1 MKDSVEAQS
10 SGKKWFPCN
19 KGGSF
24 RRWYGNN
31 DYIVNWE
38 NDGEEIRNFS
48 DDKGKLRSRP
58 QNHDFYFMSGWS
70 WSTIATNKASF
81 RLSPIGFMFE
91 TKGSVCF
98 PNEISDLNEIGGFLN
113 STLICDFLLVLSPT
127 LDFHEGPLSRLPYHQ
142 IQEVEEVRSIVDK
155 CVIIVKDDWD
165 SFETSWDFQQLPL
178 LSVRGEG
185 LGVRECYTKMREQ
198 WIEDTL
204 KMQELEEENNRIF
217 IDAYGLKGEIEPKV
231 SLKEITLTCN
241 PYYRYGAEEVLDAGK
256 SPQIAELEK
265 RLLADTMKELIS
277 YAVGCMFGRYS
288 LDKPGLILANQGE
301 TLGDYLKQ
309 VPDPSF
315 IPDKDNVIPVLER
328 EWFEDDIVNR
338 FYSFLK
344 VAFGSDHFSQN
355 IGYIEEAIGKDIR
368 TYFIKDFYNDHVK
381 MYKKRPIYWLFSSPK
396 GSFNA
401 LVYMHRYTP
410 DTASIVLSDYLRE
423 YVFKLKNKV
432 TELSKIEEGGDSS
445 QKEKIKARKEI
456 DKIEQIISELE
467 YWERDAL
474 YPTATQKIS
483 IDLDDGVKVNY
494 AKFSKVLKRI
504 PGLE

>member
-1 MKDSVEAQS
+1 
-10 SGKKWFPCN
+10 
-19 KGGSF
+19 
-24 RRWYGNN
+24 
-31 DYIVNWE
+31 
-38 NDGEEIRNFS
+38 
-48 DDKGKLRSRP
+48 
-58 QNHDFYFMSGWS
+58 
-70 WSTIATNKASF
+70 
-81 RLSPIGFMFE
+81 
-91 TKGSVCF
+91 
-98 PNEISDLNEIGGFLN
+98 
-113 STLICDFLLVLSPT
+113 
-127 LDFHEGPLSRLPYHQ
+127 
-142 IQEVEEVRSIVDK
+142 
-155 CVIIVKDDWD
+155 
-165 SFETSWDFQQLPL
+165 
-178 LSVRGEG
+178 
-185 LGVRECYTKMREQ
+185 
-198 WIEDTL
+198 
-204 KMQELEEENNRIF
+204 
-217 IDAYGLKGEIEPKV
+217 
-231 SLKEITLTCN
+231 
-241 PYYRYGAEEVLDAGK
+241 
-256 SPQIAELEK
+256 
-265 RLLADTMKELIS
+265 MKELIS
-277 YAVGCMFGRYS
+277 YSVGCMFGRYS

-301 TLGDYLKQ
+301 TLEDFLKQ
-309 VPDPSF
+309 VSKPCF
-315 IPDKDNVIPVLER
+315 MPDKDNVIPILNG
-328 EWFEDDIVNR
+328 EWFDDDIVNR
-338 FYSFLK
+338 FHAFLK
-344 VAFGSDHFSQN
+344 VAFGTDHFSQN

-474 YPTATQKIS
+474 YSTAAQKIS